1 MVARQMPAKE
11 TTAPPPAGRLAHVW
25 FLTWRRALSEIAR
38 VLSPARRWKTAR
50 STVTDATRFWAR
62 PGTFSG
68 LSPTAAD
75 RVAVLGMRLFL
86 IGLGASVAL
95 GLWRTGGWRSAAGG
109 ALTAAVW
116 TFARL
121 GVLLWLVPGDR
132 RLRVVVT
139 AVWAASLAPF
149 GLAVTEGLRLGAL
162 AASAALCLGTLRGVG
177 LPERDVR
184 TMVGWSFGGQ
194 AVVTLGGLA
203 ARALL
208 ALVLA

>member
-25 FLTWRRALSEIAR
+25 FLTWRRALTRAINGIDSTVRAVRGAVGTASAGILRRARTTAAEVDGALSAAPRGVGRAWRRALSEIAR

-95 GLWRTGGWRSAAGG
+95 GLWRTGGWRSAAG
-109 ALTAAVW
+109 
-116 TFARL
+116 
-121 GVLLWLVPGDR
+121 
-132 RLRVVVT
+132 
-139 AVWAASLAPF
+139 
-149 GLAVTEGLRLGAL
+149 
-162 AASAALCLGTLRGVG
+162 
-177 LPERDVR
+177 
-184 TMVGWSFGGQ
+184 
-194 AVVTLGGLA
+194 
-203 ARALL
+203 
-208 ALVLA
+208 